1 MTTEIK
7 MARPANDT
15 MIEIG
20 HWLQMNVGPGS
31 YRTIKNGFMGMDDWF
46 WYEDTTEY
54 EDDEEWDEADID
66 EPQENVVFVFR
77 READATIFALKWTT
91 QTS

>member
-1 MTTEIK
+1 MTTDIK

-20 HWLQMNVGPGS
+20 HWLQVNVGPGS